1 MTGFGI
7 FSCQDEDCNFSSNT
21 FTVVGYNG
29 FVAEGPD
36 EFIYGGADGNFAQ
49 NNQPLVTTSDS
60 LMIFYQAVVAPFVA
74 DHQQN
79 HSVPGWLSGAFA
91 NDCVNP
97 NPIQMTNF
105 IDSVYIE
112 SNADYSLNLP
122 AGSDLINIFSIRQF
136 NEDVGFLTEARPV
149 PEFLAQ
155 NTAIRATSFAIYRP
169 TQAPTADKTHRFYIS
184 VWHLNGQQYDFTTGE
199 IVFP

>member
-7 FSCQDEDCNFSSNT
+7 ISCQDEDCSFTSNS

-29 FVAEGPD
+29 YVAEGSD
-36 EFIYGGADGNFAQ
+36 EFIFGGADGNLAQ
-49 NNQPLVTTSDS
+49 AGQPLVTTFDS
-60 LMIFYQAVVAPFVA
+60 LMIFYQAIVAPFA
-74 DHQQN
+74 MEN
-79 HSVPGWLSGAFA
+79 NIENRRGGWLSSTYA

-112 SNADYSLNLP
+112 SDADYSLNLP

-136 NEDVGFLTEARPV
+136 NEDVGFLTEAQPV